1 MTTRWLWS
9 TVALSLTLGTSCVTP
24 PGQGTE
30 RIAPGE
36 AQVRVEVY
44 QGLRP
49 GTIPD
54 PELDVLVD
62 VTPLLG
68 PDEVPGPETDLTPL
82 AEAFATR
89 VASLLP
95 VGQTKTRYH
104 GFHRTSGSEAPAA
117 TCPEPDRETF
127 AVNALDALREKLA
140 ASSAQSARVVLV
152 SDVTSE
158 CTPLLC
164 AAAQRLAAKGI
175 WLDLVQIGPG
185 TPPSCLS
192 ELKVAGTS
200 PGFLSP
206 QASPPAFRIESLESS
221 AAPRSVLARGNAQGS
236 PVAVTPGLR
245 MIVVELSPEEQ
256 IGPVLLQDR
265 QRTRVRLMDF
275 PLSAPGRREWVV
287 EVER

>member
-1 MTTRWLWS
+1 MTTRWLRS
-9 TVALSLTLGTSCVTP
+9 GIVLSLVAGSSCVTP
-24 PGQGTE
+24 PNGGT
-30 RIAPGE
+30 IAPGE

-62 VTPLLG
+62 ITPLLG
-68 PDEVPGPETDLTPL
+68 PDEAPGPDADLTPL
-82 AEAFATR
+82 AENFATR
-89 VASLLP
+89 IASLLP
-95 VGQTKTRYH
+95 VGQSKTRYH
-104 GFHRTSGSEAPAA
+104 GFQRIRSSDAPAS

-127 AVNALDALREKLA
+127 AVAALDALREKLA
-140 ASSAQSARVVLV
+140 AGGTQGSRVVLV
-152 SDVTSE
+152 SDVSSE

-164 AAAQRLAAKGI
+164 AAAQRLAASGT

-185 TPPSCLS
+185 TPPPCIAD
-192 ELKVAGTS
+192 LKVATS
-200 PGFLSP
+200 SPTFLNGQS
-206 QASPPAFRIESLESS
+206 AAPAFRIESLASPAGPS
-221 AAPRSVLARGNAQGS
+221 SVLARGNAQGT
-236 PVAVTPGLR
+236 PVAVSPGLR
-245 MIVVELSPEEQ
+245 MIVVELKPEEQ

-265 QRTRVRLMDF
+265 QRTRIRLMDF

>member
-1 MTTRWLWS
+1 MNARTLQLS
-9 TVALSLTLGTSCVTP
+9 GLIALVLGAGSCVTP
-24 PGQGTE
+24 PDGS
-30 RIAPGE
+30 RSIAAGE

-62 VTPLLG
+62 ITPLLG

-82 AEAFATR
+82 AENFAGR
-89 VASLLP
+89 IASLLP
-95 VGQTKTRYH
+95 SGQSKTRYH
-104 GFHRTSGSEAPAA
+104 GFQRLGSSDAAPQ
-117 TCPEPDRETF
+117 CPEPNRETF
-127 AVNALDALREKLA
+127 AVVALEALREKLA
-140 ASSAQSARVVLV
+140 AEGAESARVVLV
-152 SDVTSE
+152 SDVSAE

-164 AAAQRLAAKGI
+164 ATAQRLAASGT

-185 TPPSCLS
+185 TPPPCIA
-192 ELKVAGTS
+192 ELRVAANL
-200 PGFLSP
+200 PAFLKAKS
-206 QASPPAFRIESLESS
+206 STPAFRVESLESPTQ
-221 AAPRSVLARGNAQGS
+221 ARSVLARGNAQAE
-236 PVAVTPGLR
+236 PVAVSPGLR

-256 IGPVLLQDR
+256 IGPILLQDR